1 MRQYFLFPVV
11 FGFGLVFSGL
21 IDALMPSWVGWWES
35 GKDSKDI
42 HSTRPTRSSNDSLSP
57 ERSETISR
65 EGEVTQLRVDG
76 DFLKRESRKPFVK
89 LPKEADCDPRSHVLV
104 INSEGPGGQQ
114 RRDYVNREFAKAG
127 LAGRFSFWPAESEES
142 LAEERE
148 GSKEGNHLLLQAKRH
163 RKIYETLLRMKW
175 ACATIFEDNVR
186 LVDDFFARLTS
197 ITVTESIPPFDVIF
211 WGCNLSVD
219 KAIDGQKQEL
229 AFGQPGPCLFA
240 YTVSLQGAFLL
251 LQASMAIKAEG
262 EEMNWTAADQ
272 NVRLIRPRIRSSS
285 AFGGMVGSFWH
296 VVPMMAFQG

>member
-11 FGFGLVFSGL
+11 FGFGLLFAGL
-21 IDALMPSWVGWWES
+21 IDALMPSWVGWWD
-35 GKDSKDI
+35 GKGSEDMQ
-42 HSTRPTRSSNDSLSP
+42 HSRPTRPSNDSLTPSP
-57 ERSETISR
+57 LGSETSGD
-65 EGEVTQLRVDG
+65 GEVTQLRVDG
-76 DFLKRESRKPFVK
+76 DFLKRECRKPFVK

-104 INSEGPGGQQ
+104 VTDDSHVNSEGRGQQ
-114 RRDYVNREFAKAG
+114 GRDHVNREFAKAG
-127 LAGRFSFWPAESEES
+127 LAGRFSFWPSEES
-142 LAEERE
+142 PSERDR
-148 GSKEGNHLLLQAKRH
+148 SKEGNHLLLQAKRH

-211 WGCNLSVD
+211 WGCNSVD
-219 KAIDGQKQEL
+219 KAIDSIDGQKQEL

-251 LQASMAIKAEG
+251 LQAMAMEG
-262 EEMNWTAADQ
+262 EAMNWTDE
-272 NVRLIRPRIRSSS
+272 NVRLIRPHIRS
-285 AFGGMVGSFWH
+285 GGSMAGSFWH